1 MGLEKIRRRLR
12 IRGALIVEGL
22 TKRIRQEVQIYLT
35 EVTTTLTA
43 AQSGKTHIATR
54 ASATQDFILPSA
66 AIEGLRYTFICGHAS
81 GEITIQVDGTDTVAC
96 IADPG
101 TAPEVSVVT
110 AAGKGIINTAA
121 TNILNDQV
129 TLVSDGVSRW
139 YAVAQ
144 QGIWK
149 TES

>member
-1 MGLEKIRRRLR
+1 MSLDKFRRAFSIAGNLVV
-12 IRGALIVEGL
+12 RGIV
-22 TKRIRQEVQIYLT
+22 TRIRQSVQIYLT
-35 EVTTTLTA
+35 EVTTTVTA
-43 AQSGKTHIATR
+43 AESGKTFIATK
-54 ASATQDFILPSA
+54 ATATQDFILPSA
-66 AIEGLRYTFICGHAS
+66 SIEGLRYTFIAGHAG

-110 AAGKGIINTAA
+110 SAGDGIINTAA

-129 TLVSDGVSRW
+129 TLVADGVSRW

-144 QGIWK
+144 QGIWAS
-149 TES
+149 E